1 MTTER
6 RVRDEDSR
14 FLIDSEMT
22 RAHAAQV
29 TALHPKTGGL
39 FRLVFPKYD
48 RPVTPA
54 NIRTEGL
61 GMQHALG
68 LIDLSLRCIQAGR
81 EFGWREPEILLD
93 LPAQHGLADVLTA
106 LVASDE
112 ANLLDL

>member
-6 RVRDEDSR
+6 RVPDDASR
-14 FLIDSEMT
+14 FLIDPEIT
-22 RAHAAQV
+22 LAHASQV
-29 TALHPKTGGL
+29 TALHPRTERL

-68 LIDLSLRCIQAGR
+68 LIDLSLRCMEEGR
-81 EFGWREPEILLD
+81 AFGWRAPETFLD
-93 LPAQHGLADVLTA
+93 LPAQHGLVDVLLA

>member
-6 RVRDEDSR
+6 SVPDDDSR
-14 FLIDSEMT
+14 LLIDAEMT
-22 RAHAAQV
+22 LAH
-29 TALHPKTGGL
+29 TALVTTLHPRTEGL
-39 FRLVFPKYD
+39 FRLVFPGYD

-54 NIRTEGL
+54 GIRTEGL
-61 GMQHALG
+61 GMRHALG
-68 LIDLSLRCIQAGR
+68 LIDLSLRCMEEGR
-81 EFGWREPEILLD
+81 AFGWREPATLLD